1 MPRSAGALARL
12 VRGAAPVAPV
22 APVALVA
29 LVALASAAQAQAQ
42 VTVKAVVPPSEPAWD
57 KGILPID
64 PASYYHA
71 IECGKQEGR
80 APACVF
86 WDTGLCQNDDYTL
99 AVYTPY
105 KAVAYEVWRV
115 IQNGQPAPQP
125 NYQQAQQTR
134 VTIGVTP
141 ARGADNPITAVVVKR
156 GGRAI
161 EASSR
166 SMEGA
171 GGRFTFDTA
180 AFAATGS
187 LTIDLVGKSRTIS
200 CQVSS
205 DVLARFR

>member
-1 MPRSAGALARL
+1 MIALAPSPAR
-12 VRGAAPVAPV
+12 
-22 APVALVA
+22 
-29 LVALASAAQAQAQ
+29 AQT
-42 VTVKAVVPPSEPAWD
+42 TVKATLAASEPAWD
-57 KGILPID
+57 KGILPIS
-64 PASYYHA
+64 PESYYHA

-99 AVYTPY
+99 AMYTPY
-105 KAVAYEVWRV
+105 KMVAYEVWRV
-115 IQNGQPAPQP
+115 LQNGQPAPQP

-141 ARGADNPITAVVVKR
+141 ARGANNPIASVAIKR
-156 GGRAI
+156 GGRTI
-161 EASSR
+161 EPSSR

-171 GGRFTFDTA
+171 GGRFTFDLA

-187 LTIDLVGKSRTIS
+187 LSIDLVGKTRTIT
-200 CQVSS
+200 CQVSP